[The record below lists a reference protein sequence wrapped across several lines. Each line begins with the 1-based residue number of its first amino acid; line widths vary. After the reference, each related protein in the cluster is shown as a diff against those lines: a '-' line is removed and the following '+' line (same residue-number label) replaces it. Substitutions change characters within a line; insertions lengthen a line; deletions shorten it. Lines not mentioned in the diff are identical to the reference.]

1 MGEQVSLLQMTEEEW
16 FESGPIKKEMLELWL
31 SLTNKGDK

>member
-1 MGEQVSLLQMTEEEW
+1 MTEDEW

-31 SLTNKGDK
+31 SLTNKEDK

>member
-1 MGEQVSLLQMTEEEW
+1 MNEEEW

-31 SLTNKGDK
+31 YLINKGEASDLR

>member
-1 MGEQVSLLQMTEEEW
+1 MTEDEW

-31 SLTNKGDK
+31 SLTKKEDK